1 MAAVGLSKAVF
12 GVSTEVAQLINFDKL
27 SFASFNPSSLPDFGG

>member
-1 MAAVGLSKAVF
+1 MAAVGSVF
-12 GVSTEVAQLINFDKL
+12 GVMLSESTKLINFDKL